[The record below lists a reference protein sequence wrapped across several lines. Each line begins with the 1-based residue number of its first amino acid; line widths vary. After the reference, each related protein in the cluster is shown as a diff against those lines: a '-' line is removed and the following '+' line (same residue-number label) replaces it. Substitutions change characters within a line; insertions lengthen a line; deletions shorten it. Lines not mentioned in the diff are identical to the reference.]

1 MNNQPSQ
8 HQPDHPNPDH
18 GASVTIEVNTSPVQI
33 HRGHQTVAQ
42 IKTAA
47 GVALAEVLTQI
58 IDGKIIELPDDG
70 GVTIKGGEKFV
81 SHVRSGAGA

>member
-1 MNNQPSQ
+1 MSNLPSQ

-18 GASVTIEVNTSPVQI
+18 GPFVTIDVNASPVQI

-70 GVTIKGGEKFV
+70 GVTLKGGEQFV
-81 SHVRSGAGA
+81 SHVRSGAGS